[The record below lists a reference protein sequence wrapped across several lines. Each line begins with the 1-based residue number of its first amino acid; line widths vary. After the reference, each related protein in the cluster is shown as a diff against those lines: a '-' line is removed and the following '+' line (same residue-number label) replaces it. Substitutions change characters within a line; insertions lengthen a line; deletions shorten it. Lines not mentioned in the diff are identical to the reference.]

1 MKYIYLYVYWRG
13 FGVRIGFCP
22 SIPSFTITSLM
33 KEYVNN
39 TRIYGSNTSIHET
52 ALNPLEHS
60 QFNTQAQITRNSA
73 LVRRVFILKFL
84 KKPMTIPIAPNIKYN
99 CAGVQYLL
107 NSKLLIYNIII

>member
-1 MKYIYLYVYWRG
+1 M
-13 FGVRIGFCP
+13 
-22 SIPSFTITSLM
+22 SFNKKTIN
-33 KEYVNN
+33 K
-39 TRIYGSNTSIHET
+39 TRIYGSKTNNHDT

-60 QFNTQAQITRNSA
+60 QFNTQAQITRNNA

-84 KKPMTIPIAPNIKYN
+84 KKPMTIPIAPKNKYN